1 MALDAV
7 EEVTPGFLSVTDREL
22 GESQAVCSARGELL
36 SILASVSFLKYLLAY
51 GNRLSNQRTDGRN
64 PETHRLWRVKQTS

>member
-36 SILASVSFLKYLLAY
+36 SILASVSLSPVPLSPTGDQYLLVLKIHP
-51 GNRLSNQRTDGRN
+51 G
-64 PETHRLWRVKQTS
+64 LWE

>member
-36 SILASVSFLKYLLAY
+36 PILASVSLSPVLL
-51 GNRLSNQRTDGRN
+51 SPT
-64 PETHRLWRVKQTS
+64 